1 MRNLETKRL
10 LIRPFVMAD
19 LAAIHQLLDH
29 DLLWSGPGISLEQ
42 RSERLQREIS
52 LAQWADTGNLFG
64 YRAVVLNAT
73 QTLIGICGFLPTVRS
88 PEEQKLFWPL
98 LFAQTGEAA
107 KQHATC
113 ELEIGYALASQQQRQ
128 GYATEAVRS
137 LFDYAFGELK
147 IDRIFASTNRKNAGS
162 IALMKRV
169 GMRVASNPE
178 HLDED
183 WPDAPGVMGVIEN
196 YLTKLRLQ

>member
-1 MRNLETKRL
+1 MMQLETNRL

-19 LAAIHQLLDH
+19 LEAAHQVLDH
-29 DLLWSGPGISLEQ
+29 DLLWAGPGITVEQ
-42 RSERLQREIS
+42 RRERLQREIS

-64 YRAVVLNAT
+64 YRAVVQKAT
-73 QTLIGICGFLPTVRS
+73 QTPIGICGFLPVLRS
-88 PEEQKLFWPL
+88 PEEQRLFWPL
-98 LFAQTGEAA
+98 LFAQTGESA
-107 KQHATC
+107 KRYATW
-113 ELEIGYALASQQQRQ
+113 ELEIGYAIASRQQRQ
-128 GYATEAVRS
+128 GYATEAVRT

-147 IDRIFASTNRKNAGS
+147 VERIFASTNRKNGGS

-178 HLDED
+178 RLDED

-196 YLTKLRLQ
+196 YLIQSI